1 MKKIVIWLRLLL
13 VLATLLISGIVVG
26 FYAFGVGAFAIEQYP
41 VLGWVF
47 CVGVT
52 LAFASFYAVMITAW
66 QYLTQALAGSVIS
79 DANTVSAARNALA
92 HATQHLAQA
101 LFALVGGALIGLP
114 MIIALTIQQ
123 EALAVLFIYIGVIG
137 LPLLLG
143 SLFWLQGKIGA
154 RD

>member
-26 FYAFGVGAFAIEQYP
+26 FYVFGVGAFAIELYP

-52 LAFASFYAVMITAW
+52 LAFASFYAVMIAAW
-66 QYLTQALAGSVIS
+66 QYLTQAQTGSGAS
-79 DANTVSAARNALA
+79 NT
-92 HATQHLAQA
+92 HATLARATRHLAQA
-101 LFALVGGALIGLP
+101 LFAMVAGALIGLP
-114 MIIALTIQQ
+114 MVIVLVIQQ
-123 EALAVLFIYIGVIG
+123 EALAVLFIYVGVIG

-143 SLFWLQGKIGA
+143 SLFWLQGKMGA
-154 RD
+154 PD